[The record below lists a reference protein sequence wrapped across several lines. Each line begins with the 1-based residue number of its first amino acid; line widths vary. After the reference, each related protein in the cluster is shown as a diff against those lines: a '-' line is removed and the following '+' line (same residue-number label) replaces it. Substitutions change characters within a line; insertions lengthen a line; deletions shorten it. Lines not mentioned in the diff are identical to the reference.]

1 MVRFQ
6 KTEKYIH
13 YTGKSFRVIWNL
25 EGVDSS
31 SWIFS
36 YLEGEASG
44 AHLEGEASG
53 VNMVAKKKKGKRP
66 SHGQRRQPKKKQ
78 TNPGI
83 KEGKYPKP
91 ISNMCMC
98 HVNNWNC
105 SLALL
110 CGLLG
115 PLTALP
121 FGYVW

>member
-25 EGVDSS
+25 EGVDSG

-53 VNMVAKKKKGKRP
+53 VNMVAKKKKKESGPATAKED
-66 SHGQRRQPKKKQ
+66 SQKKNKQ
-78 TNPGI
+78 TL
-83 KEGKYPKP
+83 E
-91 ISNMCMC
+91 
-98 HVNNWNC
+98 
-105 SLALL
+105 
-110 CGLLG
+110 
-115 PLTALP
+115 
-121 FGYVW
+121 